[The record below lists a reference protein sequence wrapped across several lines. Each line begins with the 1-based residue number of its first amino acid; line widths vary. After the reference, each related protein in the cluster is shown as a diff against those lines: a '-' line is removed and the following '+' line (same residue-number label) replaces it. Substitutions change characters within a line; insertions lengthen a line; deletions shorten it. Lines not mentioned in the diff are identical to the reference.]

1 MSTQMLTTS
10 HFIAVAMG
18 ATAGAW
24 LRWILGL
31 FLNRHASAIPWGT
44 FTANMLG
51 GYLVGL
57 VLAMVS
63 AHPEWPPFW
72 RLLLITGFM
81 GGLTTFSTFS
91 AETVAFLEE
100 GRFGMALGY
109 AGVSLVGSLALTM
122 LGLMTGHLFRA

>member
-1 MSTQMLTTS
+1 MSQMLTTS

-18 ATAGAW
+18 ASAGAW
-24 LRWILGL
+24 LRWMLGL
-31 FLNRHASAIPWGT
+31 WLNRHEDAIPWGT

-57 VLAMVS
+57 VLALVS
-63 AHPEWPPFW
+63 SHPEWPPFW
-72 RLLLITGFM
+72 RFLLVTGFM

-91 AETVAFLEE
+91 AETIAFLEE

-109 AGVSLVGSLALTM
+109 AGMSLAGSLVLTM
-122 LGLMTGHLFRA
+122 LGLMTGNLFRG

>member
-1 MSTQMLTTS
+1 MSQMLTAS
-10 HFIAVAMG
+10 HFFAVALG

-24 LRWILGL
+24 LRWLL
-31 FLNRHASAIPWGT
+31 ALWLNRHAEAIPWGT
-44 FTANMLG
+44 FSANMLG

-57 VLAMVS
+57 VLALIFS
-63 AHPEWPPFW
+63 HPEWPPFW

-91 AETVAFLEE
+91 AETIAFLEE

-109 AGVSLVGSLALTM
+109 AGMSLLGSLVLTM
-122 LGLMTGHLFRA
+122 LGLMTGQLFRS